1 MKEKIEYKNKLL
13 EQRAFLEVLIK
24 QNKKYFKNDQV
35 SGLEFSNYLEKIQ
48 KAYDDFLF
56 EKSIELQAL
65 IPSKVKLISAGE
77 LIKGSNFPSNF
88 YLDFYNNKSL
98 GIMAV
103 DDDVK
108 RDKFIKLF
116 GYDAYYKLEVLIR
129 SIKDY
134 TSKNGLLF
142 PSILVHPLNPAISI
156 GISDSSFTFLETI
169 DNFQLRYGN
178 FLGRYEKSIIKPDY
192 SEELLLI
199 ANEEL
204 LNLYI
209 NSIRLNDEVLP
220 EKMVQEIKK
229 IRLVKKQ
236 NNNPNNL

>member
-13 EQRAFLEVLIK
+13 EQRAFLEALIK
-24 QNKKYFKNDQV
+24 QNKKYFKTDQV

-65 IPSKVKLISAGE
+65 IPSNVKLISAGE

-88 YLDFYNNKSL
+88 YLDFYNNKNL
-98 GIMAV
+98 GIIAV

-199 ANEEL
+199 ANEDL

-236 NNNPNNL
+236 NNNTSYL

>member
-13 EQRAFLEVLIK
+13 EQRTFLEALIK
-24 QNKKYFKNDQV
+24 QNKKYFKTDQV

-108 RDKFIKLF
+108 RDKFIKSF

-178 FLGRYEKSIIKPDY
+178 FLGRYEESIIKPDY

-199 ANEEL
+199 ANEDL

-209 NSIRLNDEVLP
+209 SSIRLNDEVLP
-220 EKMVQEIKK
+220 EKMVQEIKEA
-229 IRLVKKQ
+229 RLVKRQ
-236 NNNPNNL
+236 DSNTSYL

>member
-13 EQRAFLEVLIK
+13 EQRAFLEALIK
-24 QNKKYFKNDQV
+24 QNKKYFKTDQV

-77 LIKGSNFPSNF
+77 LIKGSNFQSNF

-108 RDKFIKLF
+108 RDKFIKSF

-178 FLGRYEKSIIKPDY
+178 FLGRYEESIIKPDY

-236 NNNPNNL
+236 NNNTSYL

>member
-1 MKEKIEYKNKLL
+1 MKNKIEYKNKLL
-13 EQRAFLEVLIK
+13 EQRTLLEALIK

-35 SGLEFSNYLEKIQ
+35 SGLEFSKYLEKIQ

-56 EKSIELQAL
+56 EKSIEMQAL
-65 IPSKVKLISAGE
+65 FPSKVKLISAGE
-77 LIKGSNFPSNF
+77 LIKSSNFPSNF

-98 GIMAV
+98 GIMAI
-103 DDDVK
+103 DDDGK
-108 RDKFIKLF
+108 RDKFIQLF
-116 GYDAYYKLEVLIR
+116 GYDTYFKLEVLIR

-142 PSILVHPLNPAISI
+142 SSILVHPLNPAISI

-178 FLGRYEKSIIKPDY
+178 FLGRYEESIIKPDY

-199 ANEEL
+199 ANEDL

-220 EKMVQEIKK
+220 DKMVQEIKEA
-229 IRLVKKQ
+229 RLIKRQ
-236 NNNPNNL
+236 NNNTSNL

>member
-13 EQRAFLEVLIK
+13 KQRAFLEALIK

-178 FLGRYEKSIIKPDY
+178 FLGRYEESIIKPDY

-199 ANEEL
+199 ANEDL

-229 IRLVKKQ
+229 IRLVKRQ
-236 NNNPNNL
+236 DSNTSYL

>member
-13 EQRAFLEVLIK
+13 EQRTFLEALIK
-24 QNKKYFKNDQV
+24 QNKKYFKTDQV

-48 KAYDDFLF
+48 KAYDNFLF

-108 RDKFIKLF
+108 RDKFIKSF

-178 FLGRYEKSIIKPDY
+178 FLGRYEESIIKPDY

-199 ANEEL
+199 ANEDL

-209 NSIRLNDEVLP
+209 SSIRLNDEVLP
-220 EKMVQEIKK
+220 EKMVQEIKEA
-229 IRLVKKQ
+229 RLVKRQ
-236 NNNPNNL
+236 DSNTSYL

>member
-13 EQRAFLEVLIK
+13 EQRTFLEALIK
-24 QNKKYFKNDQV
+24 QNKKYFKTDQV

-65 IPSKVKLISAGE
+65 ITSKVKLISAGE

-108 RDKFIKLF
+108 RDKFIKSF

-178 FLGRYEKSIIKPDY
+178 FLGRYEESIIKPDY

-199 ANEEL
+199 ANEDL

-209 NSIRLNDEVLP
+209 SSIRLNDEVLP
-220 EKMVQEIKK
+220 EKMVQEIKEA
-229 IRLVKKQ
+229 RLVKRQ
-236 NNNPNNL
+236 DSNTSYL

>member
-13 EQRAFLEVLIK
+13 EQRAFLEALIK

-77 LIKGSNFPSNF
+77 LIKGSKFPSNF

-142 PSILVHPLNPAISI
+142 SSTLVHPLNPAISI

-199 ANEEL
+199 ANEDL

-236 NNNPNNL
+236 NNNTSYL

>member
-13 EQRAFLEVLIK
+13 EQRAFLEALIK

-77 LIKGSNFPSNF
+77 LIKGSKFPSNF

-199 ANEEL
+199 ANEDL

-236 NNNPNNL
+236 NNNTSYL

>member
-1 MKEKIEYKNKLL
+1 MKEKIEYKNRLL
-13 EQRAFLEVLIK
+13 EQRAFLEALIK
-24 QNKKYFKNDQV
+24 QNKKYFKTDQV

-178 FLGRYEKSIIKPDY
+178 FLGHYEKSIIKPDY

-199 ANEEL
+199 ANEDL

-236 NNNPNNL
+236 NNNTSYL

>member
-1 MKEKIEYKNKLL
+1 MKEKIEYKSKLL
-13 EQRAFLEVLIK
+13 KQRAFLEALIE

-108 RDKFIKLF
+108 RDKFIKSF

-178 FLGRYEKSIIKPDY
+178 FLGRYEESIIKPDY

-199 ANEEL
+199 ANEDL

-220 EKMVQEIKK
+220 NKMVQEIKEA
-229 IRLVKKQ
+229 RLVKRQ
-236 NNNPNNL
+236 DSNTSYL

>member
-13 EQRAFLEVLIK
+13 EQRAFLEALIK
-24 QNKKYFKNDQV
+24 QNKKYFKTDQV

-98 GIMAV
+98 GIIAV

-178 FLGRYEKSIIKPDY
+178 FLGRYEESIIKPDY

-199 ANEEL
+199 ANEDL

-229 IRLVKKQ
+229 IRLVKRQ
-236 NNNPNNL
+236 DSNTSYL

>member
-1 MKEKIEYKNKLL
+1 MKNKIEYKNKLL
-13 EQRAFLEVLIK
+13 EQRTLLEALIK

-77 LIKGSNFPSNF
+77 LIKGSKFPSNF

-142 PSILVHPLNPAISI
+142 SSTLVHPLNPAISI

-199 ANEEL
+199 ANEDL

-236 NNNPNNL
+236 NNNTSYL

>member
-13 EQRAFLEVLIK
+13 EQRAFLEALIK
-24 QNKKYFKNDQV
+24 QNKKYLKNDQV

-77 LIKGSNFPSNF
+77 LIKGSKFPSNF

-103 DDDVK
+103 DDYVK

-199 ANEEL
+199 ANEDL

-236 NNNPNNL
+236 NNNTSYL

>member
-13 EQRAFLEVLIK
+13 EQRAFLEALIK

-35 SGLEFSNYLEKIQ
+35 SGIEFSNYLEKIQ

-77 LIKGSNFPSNF
+77 LIKGSKFPSNF

-142 PSILVHPLNPAISI
+142 SSTLVHPLNPAISI

-199 ANEEL
+199 ANEDL

-236 NNNPNNL
+236 NNNTSYL

>member
-13 EQRAFLEVLIK
+13 EQRAFLEALIK
-24 QNKKYFKNDQV
+24 QNKKYFKTDQV

-77 LIKGSNFPSNF
+77 LIKGSKFPSNF

-209 NSIRLNDEVLP
+209 SSIRLNDEVLP

-236 NNNPNNL
+236 NNNTSYL

>member
-13 EQRAFLEVLIK
+13 EQRAFLEALIK
-24 QNKKYFKNDQV
+24 QNKKYFKTDQV

-98 GIMAV
+98 GIMAI

-108 RDKFIKLF
+108 RDKFIQLF

-178 FLGRYEKSIIKPDY
+178 FLGRYEESIIKPDY

-199 ANEEL
+199 ANEDL

-220 EKMVQEIKK
+220 DKMVQEIKK